1 MFLADM
7 CTVSGNRGMGKGF
20 AKVNLTLDVTGKRP
34 DGYHDIITIM
44 RSVNLYDTVTAELT
58 EAPGIQLTTTLDWL
72 PTDSK
77 NIAYRAAE
85 KLLAETGAKVGVK
98 LHIQKTIPCG
108 AGMGGGSA
116 DGAIVLALLNRLL
129 GNPVT
134 DEKLLEL
141 GAGIGAD
148 VPFCLMG
155 GTAVA
160 TGIGE
165 KLEPV
170 KVNGTVPVLIVKPE
184 VSVSTP
190 EMYRIIDE
198 CEITV
203 RPDTNAAVE
212 ALKTGNVKAVAN
224 TMCNIME
231 PPAVSMHPVIGEIR
245 DGMLKNGALGAMMTG
260 SGSAVFGIFDTT
272 EAADKC
278 GRLFAEK
285 FENVYST
292 ILL

>member
-7 CTVSGNRGMGKGF
+7 CTVSGNKGVAKGY

-34 DGYHDIITIM
+34 DGYHDILTVM
-44 RSVNLYDTVTAELT
+44 RTVNLYDTVTAELKDT
-58 EAPGIQLTTTLDWL
+58 PGINLTTDIEWL

-77 NIAYRAAE
+77 NIAYRAAQ
-85 KLLAETGAKVGVK
+85 KLLDEVGASVGVK
-98 LHIQKTIPCG
+98 LHIQKKIPCG

-116 DGAIVLALLNRLL
+116 DGAAVLALVNRLL
-129 GNPVT
+129 GCPVSK
-134 DEKLLEL
+134 ERLMEI

-148 VPFCLMG
+148 IPFCLMC

-165 KLEPV
+165 KLEPITA
-170 KVNGTVPVLIVKPE
+170 KGFVPVLVVKPE

-198 CEITV
+198 CEIPV
-203 RPDTNAAVE
+203 RPDTDGAIE
-212 ALKTGNVKAVAN
+212 ALRSGDFKKIAGC
-224 TMCNIME
+224 MCNVME
-231 PPAVSMHPVIGEIR
+231 APAVRMHPIIGEIR
-245 DGMLKNGALGAMMTG
+245 EKMLENGALGAMMTG
-260 SGSAVFGIFDTT
+260 SGSAVFGIFFSNED
-272 EAADKC
+272 ADRCSKI
-278 GRLFAEK
+278 FAEEFK
-285 FENVYST
+285 DVFST